1 MARDGLIED
10 QIAGIVGIHKNILRA
25 QYIED
30 IKQGKAARAAAKEA
44 LSAMTPE
51 EYHFLIAATASFSS
65 DWCDPAYGNDL
76 FQGMDINKAFAFWK
90 KQQGGKYICIG
101 LSSRIDPRKAAE
113 FSKIVANYQQSAL
126 AVKGET

>member
-1 MARDGLIED
+1 
-10 QIAGIVGIHKNILRA
+10 
-25 QYIED
+25 
-30 IKQGKAARAAAKEA
+30 
-44 LSAMTPE
+44 MTPE

-76 FQGMDINKAFAFWK
+76 FQGMDINDAFAFW
-90 KQQGGKYICIG
+90 KQQGGKYICTG

-126 AVKGET
+126 AAVKAKHDSR